1 MVCLVGAG
9 AGDEGLITVKGME
22 CIKNVTLLYMTD

>member
-1 MVCLVGAG
+1 MVYLVG